1 MSHTQEVHGIGLVC
15 ISAPVYAKVAFVII
29 VLVIVL
35 ILIMIIILII
45 IIINTVFFRQ
55 TPEGPV

>member
-1 MSHTQEVHGIGLVC
+1 MHGIGLVC

-29 VLVIVL
+29 VLVVVL
-35 ILIMIIILII
+35 ILIMIIILIV
-45 IIINTVFFRQ
+45 IIINIVFFRQ